1 VTGAVYLLDKP
12 AGETSRSA
20 SGRTAAA
27 LGFRKYG
34 HAGTLDP
41 AASGVL
47 PVLLGRATRLSS
59 ILSGLR
65 KTYSFDLVTGVQ
77 TDTGDA
83 QGRIV
88 GGSYTLVET
97 GEAELREVLAGLVG
111 EIEQRVPA
119 YSAVRVGGERAY
131 KLARRGLEPSMP
143 VRLVTLE
150 SLEIAGRSP
159 GGVWRLRATVSAGTY
174 IRALAVEIGERTGCG
189 AHADRIVREAFGPF
203 GLGECSSEPADP
215 AALLTPVEALRGFPA
230 IRLPDSE
237 AARILNGNPVAWQ
250 AEGVFAVLDAPG
262 GRLLAIARGDGA
274 ALRPTAVL
282 ETP

>member
-1 VTGAVYLLDKP
+1 MTGAVYLLDKP

-59 ILSGLR
+59 LLSGLA
-65 KTYSFDLVTGVQ
+65 KTYSFDLVTGVR

-83 QGRIV
+83 QGRVV
-88 GGSYTLVET
+88 GEPSCCAEP
-97 GEAELREVLAGLVG
+97 GEEELAEVLAGLVG
-111 EIEQRVPA
+111 VVEQRVPA
-119 YSAVRVGGERAY
+119 YSAVRVRGERAY

-143 VRLVTLE
+143 VRRVTLE
-150 SLEIAGRSP
+150 TLEIAGRSP
-159 GGVWRLRATVSAGTY
+159 SGVWRIRASVSAGTY
-174 IRALAVEIGERTGCG
+174 IRALAGEIGARIGCG

-203 GLGECSSEPADP
+203 GLGECSSEPAAP
-215 AALLTPVEALRGFPA
+215 AALLTPAEALRGFPT
-230 IRLPDSE
+230 IRLQDAE
-237 AARILNGNPVAWQ
+237 AVRMVNGNPVPWRT
-250 AEGVFAVLDAPG
+250 EGVFAVLDAQG
-262 GRLLAIARGDGA
+262 VRLLAIARGDGT

-282 ETP
+282 ETQ